1 MNRGPLPPTHPA
13 LLKAMLESTDIAEG
27 VGKLALDLYDYCS
40 PWVEVN
46 DEGEFEVR
54 YWMGDHHGVPD
65 AT

>member
-1 MNRGPLPPTHPA
+1 
-13 LLKAMLESTDIAEG
+13 MLESTDIAEG

-40 PWVEVN
+40 PWVEF
-46 DEGEFEVR
+46 DEAKGEFEVR